1 MIIALIIFLAT
12 YALMLALPKFRHVV
26 AIAAAAV
33 FVIAGFLPF
42 NKVWGAIDWN
52 VILMLAGTMC
62 IVSLFIA
69 SNMPQ
74 RLADIILS
82 KTRDVRVAIVA
93 LALFAGVISA
103 FVDNVATLLIVAP
116 VGLAV
121 SKRLGISPV
130 PVLISMSVS
139 SNLQGAATLVGD
151 TTSILLGGYAKMN
164 FLDFFVYHGR
174 AGIFFAVE
182 LGALATVPVLF
193 WIFRKNK
200 QTVPKTDIIEV
211 HDHVPSVL
219 LVLLVI
225 LLICASFIPG
235 EKPAITNGLICCALG
250 LFGIVREVIRKRG
263 LSHAAKVFADIDLV
277 TLTLLIGLFVVIA
290 GVSEVG
296 LVDEIGKIFIRAAGD
311 NVFVIFVLLVAAS
324 VVLSAFI
331 DNIPYIAT
339 MLPVVT
345 SISATLT
352 TANPSLSNVVPTV
365 LFFGLLTGATLGG
378 NITPIGASA
387 NITAIGILRREGYE
401 VKTGAFMKIGVPFTL
416 VAVVVGCVY
425 IWLVFGH

>member
-1 MIIALIIFLAT
+1 
-12 YALMLALPKFRHVV
+12 MLALPKFRHIV
-26 AIAAAAV
+26 ALVAAAA
-33 FVIAGFLPF
+33 FVILGFLPF
-42 NKVWGAIDWN
+42 NKVWPAIDWN

-62 IVSLFIA
+62 IVSLFIT

-74 RLADIILS
+74 RLADLMLS
-82 KTRDVRVAIVA
+82 HTRDVRVAIVL

-130 PVLISMSVS
+130 PMLIAMSVS

-151 TTSILLGGYAKMN
+151 TTSILLGGYANMD

-174 AGIFFAVE
+174 PGMFFAVE

-200 QTVPKTDIIEV
+200 QNVPKTDVIEV
-211 HDHVPSVL
+211 RDYVPTVL
-219 LVLLVI
+219 LVLLVA
-225 LLICASFIPG
+225 LLICASFLPN
-235 EKPAITNGLICCALG
+235 KPAITNGLICCALG
-250 LFGIVREVIRKRG
+250 LFGIVREIILKKG

-277 TLTLLIGLFVVIA
+277 TLLLLIGLFVVIA

-296 LVDEIGKIFIRAAGD
+296 LIAKIGEIFTDVSGG
-311 NVFVIFVLLVAAS
+311 NVFVIYTLLTVAS
-324 VVLSAFI
+324 VLLSAFI

-345 SISATLT
+345 SISATLGID
-352 TANPSLSNVVPTV
+352 PTV
-365 LFFGLLTGATLGG
+365 LYFGLLSGATLGG

-387 NITAIGILRREGYE
+387 NITAIGILRRDGYE
-401 VKTGAFMKIGVPFTL
+401 VRTGDFMKIGVPFTF
-416 VAVVVGCVY
+416 VAVAVGYVF
-425 IWLVFGH
+425 IWLVFGR